1 MTSRTN
7 TGAANGVQNL
17 TYGTKKNM
25 GILFK
30 NLFLIN
36 YNATNFRLLRNNS
49 QIMYILI
56 CWYCKPQTFTWGP
69 ESDCVLKCYLYNDYS
84 ATITVQALL
93 ERVDSKLFKL
103 LSKNKTGALRG
114 VQFLT
119 LKYFGKMLFSL
130 NFHLLVFHCT

>member
-49 QIMYILI
+49 QIM
-56 CWYCKPQTFTWGP
+56 
-69 ESDCVLKCYLYNDYS
+69 
-84 ATITVQALL
+84 
-93 ERVDSKLFKL
+93 
-103 LSKNKTGALRG
+103 
-114 VQFLT
+114 
-119 LKYFGKMLFSL
+119 
-130 NFHLLVFHCT
+130 